1 MNNQTKRKELV
12 LFIARRC
19 VTHQLFGKI
28 KLNKILFFSDMN
40 AYTRLGTSITG
51 FEYEKREFGP
61 VPRTIDGLIESMC
74 ADGSATVVSRDMPN
88 FTAQKRVTP
97 LREPD
102 LSDFTAQEI
111 ALVDEV
117 IEWMRPMTAKEI
129 SELSHQAVGWEVAR
143 MGETIPY
150 STALIPL
157 HPIPLTEKEKARAMA
172 LAQSLAGTGAN

>member
-1 MNNQTKRKELV
+1 MTNQTKRKELV

-40 AYTRLGTSITG
+40 AFTRLGTSISG

-61 VPRTIDGLIESMC
+61 VPRTIDTLIEQLQ
-74 ADGSATVVSRDMPN
+74 ADGSATVYERDMPN
-88 FTAQKRVTP
+88 LNVQKRVTP

-102 LSDFTAQEI
+102 LTGFSAQEI
-111 ALVDEV
+111 AIVSDV
-117 IEWMRPMTAKEI
+117 IEWIRPMSAKEI
-129 SELSHQAVGWEVAR
+129 SELSHEAVGWEVAR

-150 STALIPL
+150 ATALIPP
-157 HPIPLTEKEKARAMA
+157 HVIPPTQKERARALE
-172 LAQSLAGTGAN
+172 LAQNLAGSGAN